1 MKNAFEFSIL
11 IIAIAVGSGYYF
23 YYTCYQNKKL
33 TSNEI
38 NTFNTQTQTN
48 NLENKS
54 VNNTMFTETTVSIPN
69 VTQHGFHDHFAQ
81 KNGFNNNQL
90 LGWRYW
96 YLRNKSNYQVEPT
109 DNFTNI
115 PTRQYLNNM
124 ESLDNWFYD
133 INTE

>member
-11 IIAIAVGSGYYF
+11 IIITSIMCGYYF
-23 YYTCYQNKKL
+23 YYKYSQKIKSIKNNL
-33 TSNEI
+33 NSNEI
-38 NTFNTQTQTN
+38 NTFKHQIH
-48 NLENKS
+48 
-54 VNNTMFTETTVSIPN
+54 NNTIVPNNHNVVSIPD
-69 VTQHGFHDHFAQ
+69 VTQHGFHDYFAE

-96 YLRNKSNYQVEPT
+96 YLRNKSKYDVKPD

-133 INTE
+133 IND